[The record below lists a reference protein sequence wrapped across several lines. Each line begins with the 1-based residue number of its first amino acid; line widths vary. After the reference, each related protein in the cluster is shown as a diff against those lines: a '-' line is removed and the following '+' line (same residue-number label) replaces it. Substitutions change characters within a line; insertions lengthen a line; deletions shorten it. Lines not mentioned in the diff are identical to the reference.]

1 MLLPFKSCCSLD
13 RHPRCWIQD
22 DNFFLSEKV
31 FVFLFFLCYDVGRID
46 KNLHSQQHLFN
57 YWYKVCFADGRLK
70 GLSENIAYLD
80 SHQHLFSQY
89 FIDFQF
95 AHCNCKKN
103 MRYNVWYITNL
114 MRNVGVWRWRGFRSI
129 WKWCIYIQYVHIY
142 T

>member
-1 MLLPFKSCCSLD
+1 MSKINHGSYLLSFILPCCCLSKAVAPWTD
-13 RHPRCWIQD
+13 TPGVEFRMIIF
-22 DNFFLSEKV
+22 FFLV
-31 FVFLFFLCYDVGRID
+31 FFFVFLFFLCYDVGRID

-103 MRYNVWYITNL
+103 MLLSYEISRI
-114 MRNVGVWRWRGFRSI
+114 
-129 WKWCIYIQYVHIY
+129 
-142 T
+142 